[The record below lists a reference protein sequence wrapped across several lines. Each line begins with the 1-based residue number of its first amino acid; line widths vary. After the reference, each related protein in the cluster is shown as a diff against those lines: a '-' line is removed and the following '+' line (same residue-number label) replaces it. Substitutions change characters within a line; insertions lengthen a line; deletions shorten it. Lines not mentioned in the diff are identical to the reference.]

1 MDQQVLLV
9 LQVLL
14 DLLVPPA
21 LVDLEVREPLDLQ
34 VLRDRAVDQLVLLDQ
49 QVPLDSQVL
58 PEVEPQDP
66 LDLQVLLDQV
76 AAQLVQQVL
85 LEL

>member
-1 MDQQVLLV
+1 MLLV

-14 DLLVPPA
+14 DLQVPPA
-21 LVDLEVREPLDLQ
+21 LVDLEVLEPLDLQ
-34 VLRDRAVDQLVLLDQ
+34 VLRDRAVDQLALLALQVLPDL
-49 QVPLDSQVL
+49 LVL

-66 LDLQVLLDQV
+66 LDLLVLLDQV
-76 AAQLVQQVL
+76 EAQLVL